1 MFPNLGRVAAAD
13 NVIAPG
19 RVPPG
24 RNRKPIA
31 APMGGEWK
39 VFPAPASPAGPTVTS
54 VTGDRVTDR
63 VTLLGAGVM
72 GAGIAT
78 LVLGQ
83 GFPVLLIDIDGAALD
98 KARSDVEAQL
108 RMAQLMGARGGDTG
122 ELSTSTVAADAA
134 ESTVVIEAIT
144 ERADLKA
151 AALREMTRIV
161 RPGTPLVSNTSS
173 IPIAE
178 LAAVLDRPED
188 LAGTHFMNPAYLIGT
203 VEVVKAAGTARATMD
218 AVTGLLTALGR
229 VPVVVGDAPGF
240 VTSRILHPMI
250 NAAARV
256 VQAGTA
262 TAEAVDTL
270 MRDCLGHRTGPLRT
284 ADLIGLDNLVDSL
297 AVLHARTGD
306 EDCLPCELLLA
317 KVREGSLG
325 RKSGRGFF
333 DYQEAMP

>member
-1 MFPNLGRVAAAD
+1 M
-13 NVIAPG
+13 
-19 RVPPG
+19 
-24 RNRKPIA
+24 
-31 APMGGEWK
+31 
-39 VFPAPASPAGPTVTS
+39 TS

-63 VTLLGAGVM
+63 LTVLGAGVM

-78 LVLGQ
+78 LVLGK
-83 GFPVLLIDIDGAALD
+83 GFPVRLIDIDRAALD
-98 KARSDVEAQL
+98 RARRDIEAQL
-108 RMAQLMGARGGDTG
+108 RMARLMGVSDGDTG
-122 ELSTSTVAADAA
+122 RLSMSTVTADAA
-134 ESTVVIEAIT
+134 GSTAVIEAIT

-151 AALREMTRIV
+151 EALREATRIV

-203 VEVVKAAGTARATMD
+203 VEVVRAAGTAQVTMD

-240 VTSRILHPMI
+240 VTSRILHPML

-297 AVLHARTGD
+297 TVLHARTGD
-306 EDCLPCELLLA
+306 EDCLPCDLLLS

>member
-1 MFPNLGRVAAAD
+1 
-13 NVIAPG
+13 
-19 RVPPG
+19 
-24 RNRKPIA
+24 
-31 APMGGEWK
+31 MGGQWNS
-39 VFPAPASPAGPTVTS
+39 FPASAITTTSTVTS
-54 VTGDRVTDR
+54 VTGDRVMDR
-63 VTLLGAGVM
+63 LTVLGAGVM
-72 GAGIAT
+72 GTGIAT
-78 LVLGQ
+78 LALGH
-83 GFPVLLIDIDGAALD
+83 GFPVLMIDIDGSALD
-98 KARSDVEAQL
+98 KARNDIEAQL
-108 RMAQLMGARGGDTG
+108 RIAQLMGAHGGDIG
-122 ELSTSTVAADAA
+122 ELSTSTIAADAA
-134 ESTVVIEAIT
+134 ESTAVIEAIT
-144 ERADLKA
+144 ERADLKTE
-151 AALREMTRIV
+151 ALSELARIV

-188 LAGTHFMNPAYLIGT
+188 LAGTHFMNPAYLIST
-203 VEVVKAAGTARATMD
+203 VEVVRAAGTSQATMD

-262 TAEAVDTL
+262 SPEAVDTL

-297 AVLHARTGD
+297 TVLHARTGD

-333 DYQEAMP
+333 EYQEAMP